1 MKRLFITGET
11 GFVGKSFFAA
21 SDIVRAAGWELIPA
35 GMKYDL
41 LDPAS
46 LDRVLDGARPDGII
60 HLAGQSFVPEAIK
73 NPEQTLMVNLI
84 GTLHLLQAMKRNAF
98 RGDFLYVS
106 SSDVYGP
113 IAPEA
118 LPILETHPVSP
129 QNPYAVSKA
138 AAELLCYQWSCIEPW
153 RIIIARPFNHI
164 GPGQRKDFVIPGI
177 ALAIARIKL
186 GLRDSKIEVGNI
198 NVTRD
203 FLDVHDLIRAYVSL
217 LAGGENGEIYN
228 VCSERDSLIRDM
240 ISKMA
245 DIGGVRLEIVYD
257 PARFRP
263 SDQKHVRGSCAK
275 IFNATGW
282 QPLIP
287 IEQSLRNIL
296 TDWERKER
304 LAMINSQQADKI
316 GPMTDSKD

>member
-1 MKRLFITGET
+1 MKRLFLTGES
-11 GFVGKSFFAA
+11 GFVGKSFYAA
-21 SDIVRAAGWELIPA
+21 EDIVRASGWELIPA
-35 GMKYDL
+35 STDYDL

-46 LDRVLDGARPDGII
+46 LDRVLHDAHPDGII

-84 GTLHLLQAMKRNAF
+84 GTLHLLQAMKRNDF
-98 RGDFLYVS
+98 CGDFLYIS

-118 LPILETHPVSP
+118 LPILETHPISP

-138 AAELLCYQWSCIEPW
+138 AAELLCFQWSCVEPW
-153 RIIIARPFNHI
+153 RIVIARPFNHI
-164 GPGQRKDFVIPGI
+164 GPGQREDFVIPSL

-186 GLRDSKIEVGNI
+186 GLRDAKIGMGNI
-198 NVTRD
+198 DVTRD
-203 FLDVHDLIRAYVSL
+203 FLDVQDLIRAYLSL
-217 LAGGENGEIYN
+217 LASGENGEIYN

-240 ISKMA
+240 IIKMA
-245 DIGGVRLEIVYD
+245 DIGGVQLEIVHD
-257 PARFRP
+257 PARCRP

-282 QPLIP
+282 QPRIP
-287 IEQSLRNIL
+287 IDQSLRSVL
-296 TDWERKER
+296 SDWERKER
-304 LAMINSQQADKI
+304 LALSNSQQ
-316 GPMTDSKD
+316 TDRI